1 MASSVYTLTDTTPVR
16 EHIQLLEK
24 GLKFI
29 PTNERWDQDQWNED
43 IEQFIRKL
51 KTRWHFRNRP
61 SSRSKKS
68 LSEDIGR
75 SKITKWSPPNSSLN
89 DEEREAIQSI
99 QKQLRNS

>member
-43 IEQFIRKL
+43 IEQFIRTL

-75 SKITKWSPPNSSLN
+75 SKIKKWSPPNGSLN
-89 DEEREAIQSI
+89 DE
-99 QKQLRNS
+99 

>member
-51 KTRWHFRNRP
+51 KTRWHFRKHEQDPDMLIYILDTESDKFERLVKEMCWIEIMRP
-61 SSRSKKS
+61 SDPNK
-68 LSEDIGR
+68 GM
-75 SKITKWSPPNSSLN
+75 TKFTC
-89 DEEREAIQSI
+89 
-99 QKQLRNS
+99 